1 MDKRLIVMHNL
12 SRHYGKQYWWQQH
25 SLEDWL
31 MMILIQRT
39 SSKNVAQAVH
49 NLQPYMQVDRLMA
62 LSQSELE
69 TLVRP
74 AGFYRQK
81 AQRIHDLLTW
91 FVAQGGSFEKIA
103 EKPAAELRE
112 TLLALNGIGNETA
125 DVMLMYTFGKKT
137 FVADTYAMRLFNR
150 LGFGPY
156 TNYAKMQADFAPA
169 LDQITLYE
177 AREWHALIDEHGK
190 TQVRHAYDDRFLLQP
205 DLTEAAWPPEAVQV
219 EPPHDDPGSGKW
231 RHAAD
236 PSAMNEK

>member
-1 MDKRLIVMHNL
+1 MDERLIVMRNL
-12 SRHYGKQYWWQQH
+12 SRHYGKQYWWQQD

-49 NLQPYMQVDRLMA
+49 NLQPYMQVDRLLA
-62 LSQSELE
+62 LSQVELE
-69 TLVRP
+69 ALVRP

-81 AQRIHDLLTW
+81 AQRIHDLLRW
-91 FVAQGGSFEKIA
+91 FVAQGGSFAEIA
-103 EKPAAELRE
+103 KKPTAQLRQ

-156 TNYAKMQADFAPA
+156 TDYAKMQTDFIPL
-169 LDQITLYE
+169 LDEISLDD

-190 TQVRHAYDDRFLLQP
+190 TQVRHAYDDRFLLKQN
-205 DLTEAAWPPEAVQV
+205 LTEADWPPEAVQV
-219 EPPHDDPGSGKW
+219 EPPHDPGSSK
-231 RHAAD
+231 
-236 PSAMNEK
+236 

>member
-12 SRHYGKQYWWQQH
+12 SQHYGKQYWWQQN

-49 NLQPYMQVDRLMA
+49 NLRPYMSVKQLLA
-62 LSQSELE
+62 LSQAELE
-69 TLVRP
+69 ELVRP

-81 AQRIHDLLTW
+81 AQRIHDLLVW
-91 FVAQGGSFEKIA
+91 FVAQGGSFTEIA
-103 EKPAAELRE
+103 KKPTDQLRK

-156 TNYAKMQADFAPA
+156 TNYAKMQADFAPLLA
-169 LDQITLYE
+169 GISLDD

-190 TQVRHAYDDRFLLQP
+190 TQVRHAYDDHFLLQP
-205 DLTEAAWPPEAVQV
+205 NLTEDQWPPEATQV
-219 EPPHDDPGSGKW
+219 ERPHDDPGSGKW
-231 RHAAD
+231 RHAEE
-236 PSAMNEK
+236 SSNE

>member
-1 MDKRLIVMHNL
+1 MHNL
-12 SRHYGKQYWWQQH
+12 SQHYGKQYWWQQN

-49 NLQPYMQVDRLMA
+49 NLRPYMQVDRLLA
-62 LSQSELE
+62 LTQPELE
-69 TLVRP
+69 ALVRP

-81 AQRIHDLLTW
+81 AQRIHDLLVW
-91 FVAQGGSFEKIA
+91 FVAQGGSFDKIA
-103 EKPAAELRE
+103 QKPTAELRK

-156 TNYAKMQADFAPA
+156 KNYARS
-169 LDQITLYE
+169 E
-177 AREWHALIDEHGK
+177 ERRVGK
-190 TQVRHAYDDRFLLQP
+190 ECLRLCRSRWSPYH
-205 DLTEAAWPPEAVQV
+205 
-219 EPPHDDPGSGKW
+219 
-231 RHAAD
+231 
-236 PSAMNEK
+236 

>member
-12 SRHYGKQYWWQQH
+12 SQHYGKQYWWQQN

-31 MMILIQRT
+31 IMILIQRT

-49 NLQPYMQVDRLMA
+49 NLRPYMQVDRLLA
-62 LSQSELE
+62 LSQPELE

-81 AQRIHDLLTW
+81 AQRIHDLLVW
-91 FVAQGGSFEKIA
+91 FVAQGGSFDKIA
-103 EKPAAELRE
+103 QKPTAELRK

-156 TNYAKMQADFAPA
+156 KNYAKMQADFTPLLAGIS
-169 LDQITLYE
+169 LDD

-190 TQVRHAYDDRFLLQP
+190 TQVRHAYDDHFLLQP
-205 DLTEAAWPPEAVQV
+205 NLPEAAWPPEAKQI

-231 RHAAD
+231 RRMSEQSD
-236 PSAMNEK
+236 K

>member
-1 MDKRLIVMHNL
+1 
-12 SRHYGKQYWWQQH
+12 
-25 SLEDWL
+25 
-31 MMILIQRT
+31 
-39 SSKNVAQAVH
+39 
-49 NLQPYMQVDRLMA
+49 
-62 LSQSELE
+62 
-69 TLVRP
+69 
-74 AGFYRQK
+74 
-81 AQRIHDLLTW
+81 
-91 FVAQGGSFEKIA
+91 
-103 EKPAAELRE
+103 
-112 TLLALNGIGNETA
+112 
-125 DVMLMYTFGKKT
+125 MYTFGKKT

-169 LDQITLYE
+169 LDQITLDE
-177 AREWHALIDEHGK
+177 AREWHTLIDEHGK